1 MFRSS
6 IAIDHTVSELVD
18 GDDHSN
24 HESDDP
30 FDVDLE
36 NGSDEDNN
44 MDDSDEENDQES
56 VLMTKM
62 LLMVRGARHG
72 HRFKKRY

>member
-6 IAIDHTVSELVD
+6 IAIDEIDHTVSKLVD

-44 MDDSDEENDQES
+44 MDDSDEESEQES

-62 LLMVRGARHG
+62 LLMV
-72 HRFKKRY
+72 